1 MLVTDGAL
9 RVRSSYLVLVEM
21 GTFDPQLGAF
31 IPTEFLG
38 SPPQSTSKCVQ
49 GFDQLAYIAG
59 VSSNIFN
66 ELNNSVSRFQ
76 IKSPHG
82 VIDITPEPQAVAVT
96 ASGTI
101 STIAKAILTAL
112 EALGQTGIRLD
123 SAAIPNAFFGLSPDT
138 FPDSNQTLLT
148 LVDGGEDGET
158 DPLQPLL
165 VQTRG
170 VDTIIVID
178 AVCSFLDSN
187 KPHMFLFND

>member
-1 MLVTDGAL
+1 
-9 RVRSSYLVLVEM
+9 M

-31 IPTEFLG
+31 TPTEFLG
-38 SPPQSTSKCVQ
+38 SPPLSTSTCVR

-66 ELNNSVSRFQ
+66 ELNNSVSPFH
-76 IKSPHG
+76 IKSPHV
-82 VIDITPEPQAVAVT
+82 VIDIVLELQAVAVT
-96 ASGTI
+96 ASGAI

-138 FPDSNQTLLT
+138 FPDSDQTLLT

-170 VDTIIVID
+170 VDTIIAID
-178 AVCSFLDSN
+178 AVCGF
-187 KPHMFLFND
+187 PHSQMNHIFSL